1 MIDEVAEMGS
11 NSTAE
16 QWSFQ
21 RADSLMR
28 LLQAALSARSQA
40 DWSRW
45 LQVDIQEFLPHDIL
59 IAAWG
64 DFKSGMVGY
73 DVITQSP
80 ALLEH
85 ALPKDIIGP
94 LMETVFDHW
103 LAGGQDPLAIDTRLL
118 RSVGSGLFAKS
129 PYALVHGVQD
139 HRSRYD
145 CIYAFIGPEEL
156 ASPSCAQLCRMA
168 LPFIDTGFRQLADRG
183 RQLAQPEMPESGF
196 ASLFSDSPLAR
207 TPTPQPVIPQ
217 VAEADDSWDDYV
229 PGESGTPLSGRELE
243 VMQWVRMGKTN
254 SEIAMILNLSTFT
267 VKNHMRRIYKKLDV
281 LNRAQAVG
289 SLDRLQRPAQARSA
303 ERPTA
308 GAARPDHPRT
318 PAMERP
324 KMASFIRT
332 DDARRTPHAQ

>member
-1 MIDEVAEMGS
+1 MGS

-16 QWSFQ
+16 HWSFQ
-21 RADSLMR
+21 RADSLMT

-40 DWSRW
+40 DWTRW
-45 LQVDIQEFLPHDIL
+45 LQSDLQQFLPHDIL

-80 ALLEH
+80 DLLEH

-145 CIYAFIGPEEL
+145 CIYAFIGPQEL

-183 RQLAQPEMPESGF
+183 RQLAQEAPDAGI
-196 ASLFSDSPLAR
+196 ASIFSDSPLVRA
-207 TPTPQPVIPQ
+207 PVVPP
-217 VAEADDSWDDYV
+217 VLADAIEDDAWDDAL

-243 VMQWVRMGKTN
+243 VMQWVRLGKTN

-289 SLDRLQRPAQARSA
+289 SLDRLQRPGQARSG
-303 ERPTA
+303 ERPMA
-308 GAARPDHPRT
+308 GAARTELPRT
-318 PAMERP
+318 GTMERP

-332 DDARRTPHAQ
+332 DEARRTPHAQ

>member
-1 MIDEVAEMGS
+1 MGS

-21 RADSLMR
+21 RADSLMK

-183 RQLAQPEMPESGF
+183 RQLAQPEMPETGF
-196 ASLFSDSPLAR
+196 ASLFSDSPLALTP
-207 TPTPQPVIPQ
+207 TPTPQPVIAEA
-217 VAEADDSWDDYV
+217 AEADDGWDDYL
-229 PGESGTPLSGRELE
+229 PGERGTPLSGRELE

-308 GAARPDHPRT
+308 GATRPEHPRT
-318 PAMERP
+318 ASLERP